1 MTDPEDPYQALA
13 TAADRIQELKQ
24 ELADERDDFA
34 KQLEERD
41 EIIAARD
48 ETIEKWEAYQ
58 REIAS
63 DVSSLATT
71 IDREHP

>member
-1 MTDPEDPYQALA
+1 MDDPYAAL
-13 TAADRIQELKQ
+13 TDAAARIQELKQ
-24 ELADERDDFA
+24 ELLDEREDYE
-34 KQLEERD
+34 KQLIERD

-48 ETIEKWEAYQ
+48 DTIAKWEAYQ

-63 DVSSLATT
+63 DVNSLIST